1 MGFLSSLFSKK
12 KDEDAITSP
21 NAQSSS
27 NVNESVTVDDKNE
40 SGNEELTFDEDG
52 WFTFPDGLKLRNV
65 SGGSFTDENLKE
77 TMSLLGYH
85 SGEWFISLHDK
96 KGKDTL
102 SDYVT
107 IGLWELFTDK
117 LICLV
122 RTDGKVLSDKE
133 IEKCKDSQWR
143 KWHREF
149 DLKRGYATL
158 RDVIEGVKYRS
169 ISQQFVE
176 RVFECKSDDENKLT
190 SGEFEFEFTDG
201 YLSDF
206 KYEGYIMA
214 VFEHFDLSTVVRY
227 SNCMDR
233 NWDAESELII
243 LLTNYQALCLEK
255 IDKAILE
262 SNVTCKKFTYPKV
275 DEDDA
280 DCINYIAIATFYKQ
294 LDVREDVFMKSTGG
308 DYEIMSKT
316 AENGVTTTKIRAYGE
331 IFTFM
336 NGHSKL
342 EQMLSVEQTSEGSS
356 NGRQGYV
363 YVMVNPSLPDM
374 VKIGMTTKDPNER
387 AKELSTATGVPTPFM
402 LVFYKPFVD
411 CYSTEQRIHQYL
423 EDKGYRVNNNREFF
437 NMPTKLAI
445 DVVQAC
451 YNLEQKELN
460 QQ

>member
-1 MGFLSSLFSKK
+1 MSFWSNLFSKK
-12 KDEDAITSP
+12 KDDDAITIP
-21 NAQSSS
+21 NDQSSS
-27 NVNESVTVDDKNE
+27 NAKESVKVDDNNGSDNE
-40 SGNEELTFDEDG
+40 GLTFDEGG
-52 WFTFPDGLKLRNV
+52 WLTYPDGLKLRNV
-65 SGGSFTDENLKE
+65 SGGSFTDDNLRE
-77 TMSLLGYH
+77 TMSALGYH
-85 SGEWFISLHDK
+85 TGECFISLHDK
-96 KGKDTL
+96 NGKETPT
-102 SDYVT
+102 DYVT

-149 DLKRGYATL
+149 DLKRGIETL
-158 RDVIEGVKYRS
+158 RDIIEGVKYRS

-190 SGEFEFEFTDG
+190 AGRFEFEFTNG
-201 YLSDF
+201 FLSIF
-206 KYEGYIMA
+206 SYEGYIMD
-214 VFEHFDLSTVVRY
+214 VFEHFDLSTVVQY
-227 SNCMDR
+227 SSCMDR
-233 NWDAESELII
+233 NWDAEEKLIT
-243 LLTNYQALCLEK
+243 LLTNYQAICLEK

-262 SNVTCKKFTYPKV
+262 SNITCKKFTYPKV
-275 DEDDA
+275 DEDEV

-294 LDVREDVFMKSTGG
+294 HDVREDVFMKSTGG
-308 DYEIMSKT
+308 DYEIISKT
-316 AENGVTTTKIRAYGE
+316 VENGVTTTKIKAYGE

-336 NGHSKL
+336 NGHSIPD
-342 EQMLSVEQTSEGSS
+342 QVFSVGQTPESYGSGS
-356 NGRQGYV
+356 QGYV

-402 LVFYKPFVD
+402 LVFYKPFID
-411 CYSTEQRIHQYL
+411 CYSTEQRIHQFL

-437 NMPTKLAI
+437 NIPTKLAI
-445 DVVQAC
+445 DVVQAY
-451 YNLEQKELN
+451 YNLEQEELK